1 MNGSGRSELMR
12 IRLKQFRRKLRA
24 AAIVFIAC
32 VCGWF
37 VMELEI
43 LGVRVL
49 APYFGSAVYVVMGS
63 VIGVFLLSL
72 SAGYMVGGW
81 LSRKTNSKRTLG
93 VNLMAAGVWLCAM
106 PFFIEP
112 VCDGIFNV
120 GLDEKW
126 GSLLA
131 ALVLFG
137 APTLLLG
144 TVSPTAVRW
153 LTRRAS
159 DSGLNAGL
167 VLAFSTVA
175 GFAGCV
181 VTAFYLVLLSMRHT
195 ICASGVVLV
204 ALGATILVQAA
215 VQAGRNLSSEAEG
228 KTDEQIPENRHSFYS
243 IGD

>member
-1 MNGSGRSELMR
+1 MPVIRRDNSNG
-12 IRLKQFRRKLRA
+12 RKLRA
-24 AAIVFIAC
+24 VAIILVAC

-37 VMELEI
+37 VMELEV

-72 SAGYMVGGW
+72 SVGYMLGGW
-81 LSRKTNSKRTLG
+81 LSKKANSKRAMG
-93 VNLMAAGVWLCAM
+93 VNLMAAGAWLCAM

-112 VCDGIFNV
+112 VCDGIFNF

-131 ALVLFG
+131 AVVLFG
-137 APTLLLG
+137 PPTVLLG

-167 VLAFSTVA
+167 VLALSTVA
-175 GFAGCV
+175 SFAGCV
-181 VTAFYLVLLSMRHT
+181 VTAFYLVLLSVRRT
-195 ICASGVVLV
+195 IFTSGAVLV
-204 ALGATILVQAA
+204 ALGVTILLQAA
-215 VQAGRNLSSEAEG
+215 VQSRRSPSAEDMV
-228 KTDEQIPENRHSFYS
+228 TR
-243 IGD
+243 

>member
-1 MNGSGRSELMR
+1 VPVIRRDNSNG
-12 IRLKQFRRKLRA
+12 RKLRA
-24 AAIVFIAC
+24 VAINLIAC

-37 VMELEI
+37 VMELEV
-43 LGVRVL
+43 LGVRIL

-72 SAGYMVGGW
+72 SAGYMLGGW
-81 LSRKTNSKRTLG
+81 LSKKANSKRVLG
-93 VNLMAAGVWLCAM
+93 VNLIAAGAWLCAM

-112 VCDGIFNV
+112 VCDGIFNF

-131 ALVLFG
+131 AVVLFG
-137 APTLLLG
+137 VPTVLLG

-175 GFAGCV
+175 SFAGCV
-181 VTAFYLVLLSMRHT
+181 VTAFYLVLLSAQRT
-195 ICASGVVLV
+195 IFVSGVVLV
-204 ALGATILVQAA
+204 ALGVTILLQAA
-215 VQAGRNLSSEAEG
+215 VQGRRRPS
-228 KTDEQIPENRHSFYS
+228 TDDEVT
-243 IGD
+243 G

>member
-1 MNGSGRSELMR
+1 MRHQSSKKAEWANG
-12 IRLKQFRRKLRA
+12 RKLRA
-24 AAIVFIAC
+24 VAIVLIAC
-32 VCGWF
+32 GCGWF
-37 VMELEI
+37 VMELEV

-72 SAGYMVGGW
+72 SAGYMLGGW
-81 LSRKTNSKRTLG
+81 LSRKANSKRALG
-93 VNLMAAGVWLCAM
+93 INLMTAGAWLCAM

-137 APTLLLG
+137 VPTLLLG

-153 LTRRAS
+153 LTARAS
-159 DSGLNAGL
+159 DSGLNTGL

-175 GFAGCV
+175 SFAGCV

-195 ICASGVVLV
+195 ICASGVALV
-204 ALGATILVQAA
+204 ALGGTILLQAA
-215 VQAGRNLSSEAEG
+215 VQGRRSPSTAAEG
-228 KTDEQIPENRHSFYS
+228 GIKEQIPESQRGS
-243 IGD
+243 G

>member
-1 MNGSGRSELMR
+1 MPVIRRDNSNG
-12 IRLKQFRRKLRA
+12 RKLRA
-24 AAIVFIAC
+24 VAIILVAC

-37 VMELEI
+37 VMELEV

-72 SAGYMVGGW
+72 SVGYMLGGW
-81 LSRKTNSKRTLG
+81 LSRKANSKRALG
-93 VNLMAAGVWLCAM
+93 VNLMAAGAWLCAM

-112 VCDGIFNV
+112 VCEGIFNF

-131 ALVLFG
+131 AVVLFG
-137 APTLLLG
+137 PPTVLLG

-175 GFAGCV
+175 SFAGCV
-181 VTAFYLVLLSMRHT
+181 VTAFYLVLLSVRRT
-195 ICASGVVLV
+195 IFTSGAVLV
-204 ALGATILVQAA
+204 ALGVTILLQAA
-215 VQAGRNLSSEAEG
+215 VQSRRSPSAN
-228 KTDEQIPENRHSFYS
+228 DEVTR
-243 IGD
+243 